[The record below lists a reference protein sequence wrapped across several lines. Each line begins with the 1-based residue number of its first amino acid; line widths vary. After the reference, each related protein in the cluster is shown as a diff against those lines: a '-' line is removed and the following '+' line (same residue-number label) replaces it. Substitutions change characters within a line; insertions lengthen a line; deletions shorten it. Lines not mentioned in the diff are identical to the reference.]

1 MTFGEKL
8 QALRRRTGMSQ
19 DMLAEKLEVSR
30 QAVSKWERD
39 EAMPETD
46 KLVRIAKLFDISL
59 DELLMGKKPQPEQ
72 TQTAQP
78 GQVYTDV
85 KRTVK
90 RHGYK
95 LGYVFLTLG
104 VLTCVLSLLLFF
116 LWPGLAGS
124 FFGGF
129 DNVFSPAGQTEMI
142 FDFGDLPD
150 SVRGEM
156 EAALRECGT
165 ARILL
170 AAAAGALGKLLGR
183 RGWFYMVAGP
193 KAASIDGPTPNTIPP
208 YNRCVVPGPSQPDRV
223 AREVSL
229 ALGVPVLIVDI
240 NDLGGVILGV
250 SHPEL
255 DRKRLARILGDNPL
269 GQCREQTPMGII
281 RPC

>member
-104 VLTCVLSLLLFF
+104 VLTCVLSLLMYF

-156 EAALRECGT
+156 EAALREELNGMSGYSMMDP
-165 ARILL
+165 AISQMKGMRDS
-170 AAAAGALGKLLGR
+170 ALKTQ
-183 RGWFYMVAGP
+183 
-193 KAASIDGPTPNTIPP
+193 ASLFLIGL
-208 YNRCVVPGPSQPDRV
+208 VPGLLLT
-223 AREVSL
+223 ATG
-229 ALGVPVLIVDI
+229 A
-240 NDLGGVILGV
+240 VILIKG
-250 SHPEL
+250 
-255 DRKRLARILGDNPL
+255 KKLA
-269 GQCREQTPMGII
+269 EETA
-281 RPC
+281 

>member
-104 VLTCVLSLLLFF
+104 VLTCVLSLLLYF

-124 FFGGF
+124 F
-129 DNVFSPAGQTEMI
+129 
-142 FDFGDLPD
+142 
-150 SVRGEM
+150 
-156 EAALRECGT
+156 CGPLVKYVEK
-165 ARILL
+165 I
-170 AAAAGALGKLLGR
+170 
-183 RGWFYMVAGP
+183 V
-193 KAASIDGPTPNTIPP
+193 
-208 YNRCVVPGPSQPDRV
+208 
-223 AREVSL
+223 EVML
-229 ALGVPVLIVDI
+229 
-240 NDLGGVILGV
+240 
-250 SHPEL
+250 
-255 DRKRLARILGDNPL
+255 
-269 GQCREQTPMGII
+269 
-281 RPC
+281 

>member
-104 VLTCVLSLLLFF
+104 VLTCVLSLLMYF
-116 LWPGLAGS
+116 L
-124 FFGGF
+124 
-129 DNVFSPAGQTEMI
+129 
-142 FDFGDLPD
+142 
-150 SVRGEM
+150 
-156 EAALRECGT
+156 
-165 ARILL
+165 
-170 AAAAGALGKLLGR
+170 
-183 RGWFYMVAGP
+183 
-193 KAASIDGPTPNTIPP
+193 
-208 YNRCVVPGPSQPDRV
+208 
-223 AREVSL
+223 
-229 ALGVPVLIVDI
+229 
-240 NDLGGVILGV
+240 
-250 SHPEL
+250 
-255 DRKRLARILGDNPL
+255 
-269 GQCREQTPMGII
+269 
-281 RPC
+281 